1 MMIGGAGVMMSIF
14 GMKIATRN
22 KNKKPV

>member
-1 MMIGGAGVMMSIF
+1 MIGGAGVMMSIF